1 MKSGSESGV
10 AAGAVQVT
18 ESGMHTEWAG
28 RRLVFYETTDSTNVR
43 AKHLAEQ
50 GAEHGTLVVAEE
62 QTAGRGRKGRDWL
75 SPSGSNLYFTLLL
88 RPDCPA
94 DCAPMLT
101 LVMALAVSE
110 AIQQVCG
117 VNAGIKWPNDLVAEQ
132 KKLCG
137 ILTEMELD
145 GRQIRHVVIG
155 VGVNVKKQSFPAEL
169 AERATTLEAA
179 AGKTVERKLLL
190 EKIMECFEADY
201 RSFLRTGELSLLRQA
216 YNSRLV
222 NCGRQVRVLDPA
234 GEYSGMAEGIN
245 ERGELLV
252 RTADGGI
259 RQVYAGE
266 VSVRGIYGYV

>member
-1 MKSGSESGV
+1 MRSEPKSGKAVS
-10 AAGAVQVT
+10 AAQEI

-28 RRLVFYETTDSTNVR
+28 RRLVYFESTDSTNVQ
-43 AKHLAEQ
+43 AKLLAEQ
-50 GAEHGTLVVAEE
+50 GAAHGTLVVAEE
-62 QTAGRGRKGRDWL
+62 QTAGRGRKGRDWI
-75 SPSGSNLYFTLLL
+75 SPAGSNLYFTLLL
-88 RPDCPA
+88 RPDCAP

-132 KKLCG
+132 KKLTG
-137 ILTEMELD
+137 ILTEMELE
-145 GRQIRHVVIG
+145 GRRIRHVVIG
-155 VGVNVKKQSFPAEL
+155 VGVNVKKQSFPDEL
-169 AERATTLEAA
+169 TERATTLEAA
-179 AGKTVERKLLL
+179 AGKPVARRVLL
-190 EKIMECFEADY
+190 EKIMQRFETAY
-201 RSFLRTGELSLLRQA
+201 RSFLRTGELSLLQKE

-234 GEYSGMAEGIN
+234 GEYSGVAEGIN